1 MSDLWSCGSFP
12 VDCPVALLSHFPDN
26 SWATLSVRRSRLK
39 PKMNE
44 TYTPDLHCTRG
55 FGRLTILT
63 SEFVDRP
70 KSSTV
75 KNFTRFFSLLFSILA
90 FGICDVRAQEPHVI
104 IHHDAAL
111 RACPDSECQVVAQLP
126 ILSPVYVKKQRRPPK
141 PEYGKGLW
149 TYVETTQRNRA
160 SGWTLD
166 DHIGFPGRFR
176 PVRSW
181 GIRQF
186 SYCMGDY
193 CPEFVFTAS
202 GKFTVRYPPCFD
214 GNCPDPPSKA
224 PCHSE
229 TDKKKTIGGSVFCV
243 SMGKLYRAGEAIR
256 LGGSN
261 SHEFMYFD
269 RRNQLC
275 VDMYTCQA
283 YREKKP

>member
-1 MSDLWSCGSFP
+1 M
-12 VDCPVALLSHFPDN
+12 H

-44 TYTPDLHCTRG
+44 TYAPDLRCTQG

-70 KSSTV
+70 KSRTA

-90 FGICDVRAQEPHVI
+90 FGICDVRAQERHVI

-141 PEYGKGLW
+141 PEYRKGLW

-181 GIRQF
+181 RIRQF

-202 GKFTVRYPPCFD
+202 GEFTVRYSPCFD

-229 TDKKKTIGGSVFCV
+229 TDKKEIVDGSVFCV

-261 SHEFMYFD
+261 SHEFIYFN
-269 RRNQLC
+269 RRNELC
-275 VDMYTCQA
+275 ADMYTCQA
-283 YREKKP
+283 YQENKP

>member
-1 MSDLWSCGSFP
+1 M
-12 VDCPVALLSHFPDN
+12 H

-44 TYTPDLHCTRG
+44 RLALDLRCTQG
-55 FGRLTILT
+55 FGRLALLT
-63 SEFVDRP
+63 SEVADLL

-75 KNFTRFFSLLFSILA
+75 KNLTRFFSLIFSILA
-90 FGICDVRAQEPHVI
+90 FGICDVRAQERHVI

-126 ILSPVYVKKQRRPPK
+126 ILSPVYVKKQRRLPK
-141 PEYGKGLW
+141 PEYGKGFW
-149 TYVETTQRNRA
+149 THVETTQRNRA

-181 GIRQF
+181 RIRQF
-186 SYCMGDY
+186 SYCIGDY

-202 GKFTVRYPPCFD
+202 GEFTVRYPPCFD

-229 TDKKKTIGGSVFCV
+229 TDKKEIIDGSVFCV